1 MTTVF
6 CQMCGAGHDVV
17 DEVPVVCPHC
27 GLMTVWTTA
36 ITGRLAVMSELD
48 ELTAEDR
55 RFLYKIRIAC
65 E

>member
-1 MTTVF
+1 MTTFF
-6 CQMCGAGHDVV
+6 CQMCGAELDVV
-17 DEVPVVCPHC
+17 GEMPVVCPHC
-27 GLMTVWTTA
+27 GLMTVWATVM
-36 ITGRLAVMSELD
+36 TGRLGVISELN